1 MKKFFLKILLLT
13 FCVALSYLGWRV
25 LELRRD
31 NDTLRTKLAA
41 PPPAPKPED
50 QAELRRQV
58 EEQTSEIRGL
68 TFKHPVDY
76 KMIARNEL
84 RAVLVGKVKEQ
95 FSEQEI
101 RDYSRSLVALGLVPA
116 GTDLL
121 DAMIS
126 LYDEQVGA
134 FYVPEERALYTFKD
148 LTFSS
153 GLDKTLL
160 SHELTHALQ
169 DQNFDLT
176 KFALK
181 VKDNDDLALAN
192 AALIEGDATLEM
204 TLWYAQYTDPG
215 HILGDVAAILKQ
227 NVAKL
232 RDAPPYLREMLLFPY
247 QEGQTFAMEL
257 YRNGGTAALNAA
269 FRNPPR
275 STQQILHPERFL
287 TDRHDP
293 VAVEVPPVESP
304 DWRLIGNNVLGEFG
318 IRSLLGGELS
328 AWEAQLVA
336 QGWRA
341 DRYHAYERGADG
353 PTAVVW
359 VTVWDS
365 EQSAGEF
372 EDAFKQLG
380 KKQEA
385 TARMTTRV
393 HRDGARVTIQ
403 RSADPSFFELPGVA
417 LAR

>member
-1 MKKFFLKILLLT
+1 MKKFFLKLLLLT
-13 FCVALSYLGWRV
+13 FCIALGYLGWRV
-25 LELRRD
+25 LELRHE
-31 NDTLRTKLAA
+31 NNTLRTKLAEQ
-41 PPPAPKPED
+41 PRAPKPEE

-68 TFKHPVDY
+68 PFKHPVDY

-84 RAVLVGKVKEQ
+84 RALLVGKVREQ
-95 FSEQEI
+95 YSEQEI
-101 RDYSRSLVALGLVPA
+101 RDYSRSLAALGLVPA

-121 DAMIS
+121 DAMVS

-148 LTFSS
+148 LAWTS
-153 GLDKTLL
+153 GLDKMLL

-176 KFALK
+176 TFALK

-204 TLWYAQYTDPG
+204 TLWYAQHTDPG
-215 HILGDVAAILKQ
+215 HILGDVAAMLKQ
-227 NVAKL
+227 NVTKL

-247 QEGQTFAMEL
+247 QEGQTFAMAL
-257 YRNGGTAALNAA
+257 YSDGGTAALNAA

-275 STQQILHPERFL
+275 STQQILHPEKFL
-287 TDRHDP
+287 TERHDP
-293 VAVEVPPVESP
+293 VAVEVPPVQSP
-304 DWRLIGNNVLGEFG
+304 GWRLIGNNVLGEFG
-318 IRSLLGGELS
+318 IRSLLGQESG

-336 QGWRA
+336 QGWRG
-341 DRYHAYERGADG
+341 DRYHAYERGKDG

-359 VTVWDS
+359 VTVWDG
-365 EQSAGEF
+365 EPSAAEF
-372 EDAFKQLG
+372 EDAYNRLD
-380 KKQEA
+380 KKREA
-385 TARMTTRV
+385 TPQMTARV
-393 HRDGARVTIQ
+393 HRDGVQVTIQ
-403 RSADPSFFELPGVA
+403 RSADPSFFELLGVA